1 MLKLQGVWSTF
12 ILFTKPKWLVKWCTH
27 MQVLKIISMKLT
39 VIYSS
44 LNYAESTYGMKP
56 SHCMFS
62 NIWELCI
69 THSSIIGQY
78 SVFTYVHCNWH
89 EIGVDFVQAVTSFI
103 IRLILFNHGQYSVEP
118 NCLVTCCSCLGYN
131 NVFCGAIRYCW
142 YSTESISREDHVLI
156 VI

>member
-103 IRLILFNHGQYSVEP
+103 IRLMLGLWSTMGSIQLNQTAWLHVVVVALFTMCFVGPSDTVDTALSLFQGKTMY
-118 NCLVTCCSCLGYN
+118 L
-131 NVFCGAIRYCW
+131 
-142 YSTESISREDHVLI
+142 
-156 VI
+156 